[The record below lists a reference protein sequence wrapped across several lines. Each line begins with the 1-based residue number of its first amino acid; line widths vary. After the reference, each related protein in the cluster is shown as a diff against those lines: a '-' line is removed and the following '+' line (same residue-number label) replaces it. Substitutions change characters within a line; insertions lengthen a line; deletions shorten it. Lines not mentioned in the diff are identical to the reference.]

1 MKEQIKNNQDII
13 MLFARIYLFIK
24 RYFILLIIFIVAG
37 IVYGYYKNHASGYY
51 YKKHLTINS
60 IVVPK
65 DISLD
70 IVKSI
75 QLLIDA
81 NNTSALAQKLNIP
94 VDAAASLI
102 KIDTSTFHIRQNIGF
117 LVDLSFRDSSYADTI
132 TSGLVYFL
140 NHNEYYQK
148 HVKLFLREK
157 QNILESIN
165 NKLGIN
171 DSTQE
176 GSEPLCSSIQ
186 SRNTLLERSASSEQ
200 VRLMEE
206 KYETE
211 KDLEFGSKI
220 SLVDET
226 LVKVPAGIGLL
237 KSVILFGLGIGIL
250 GIILSLFIESLRLT
264 RRYLKQQKD

>member
-1 MKEQIKNNQDII
+1 MKEQIKNNQDLI

-24 RYFILLIIFIVAG
+24 KYFIILIIFFIAG

-51 YKKHLTINS
+51 FKKHLTINS

-70 IVKSI
+70 MVKSL
-75 QLLIDA
+75 QLLIDE
-81 NNTSALAQKLNIP
+81 NNTPVLAQKLNIP
-94 VDAAASLI
+94 EDAAASLI
-102 KIDTSTFHIRQNIGF
+102 KIDTTTFHIRQNIGF
-117 LVDLSFRDSSYADTI
+117 IVDLSFRDSSYSDTI

-140 NHNEYYQK
+140 NHNEYFQK

-176 GSEPLCSSIQ
+176 GSEPLYSSIQ
-186 SRNTLLERSASSEQ
+186 SQNILFFRSASSEQ
-200 VRLMEE
+200 IRLMKER
-206 KYETE
+206 YETE

-237 KSVILFGLGIGIL
+237 KSVILYGLGIGIL
-250 GIILSLFIESLRLT
+250 GIVLSLFIESLCLT
-264 RRYLKQQKD
+264 RNYLRQQKG